1 MAFALLS
8 IFEPPI
14 VQRIHELARKPDTFE
29 VKLIYYT
36 DPWDHA
42 TEMEITVP
50 TESTIWDLKIIVC
63 NLGIFSDLAA
73 MDARLYVNQP
83 WRKRYEEVGDY
94 ENVME
99 LHEEYGE
106 FRLEVDEV
114 KLSINSSDS
123 ESTQRYISYG
133 IL

>member
-14 VQRIHELARKPDTFE
+14 VQRIHELAKKPDAFE

-42 TEMEITVP
+42 TELEITVP
-50 TESTIWDLKIIVC
+50 TESTIWGLKIIVC
-63 NLGIFSDLAA
+63 NVGVFNDLAA
-73 MDARLYVNQP
+73 MDVRLYVNQP
-83 WRKRYEEVGDY
+83 WHERYEEAGDD
-94 ENVME
+94 ENVLE
-99 LHEEYGE
+99 FHGDYGE
-106 FRLEVDEV
+106 FHLEVDEA
-114 KLSINSSDS
+114 KLIENSSDS
-123 ESTQRYISYG
+123 EPIYRYSCYG